1 MVPVCDNTAS
11 VENLWKDNEKAPW
24 LSPARMEWFKNNYL
38 PNQEDWTKWDASPT
52 FAPVE
57 LLKKA
62 PKAWL
67 GICEL
72 DILKAE
78 GIEYGQKLQK
88 AGVEVEIKVYP
99 GAPHPILGMD
109 GTFITLI
116 VWKKLL
122 LTYYLC
128 SQGKFSSYFSVM
140 MSLKPS
146 SVLQVGR
153 NLIADAGYALTRA
166 FEESS

>member
-38 PNQEDWTKWDASPT
+38 PNREDWTKWDASPT

-57 LLKKA
+57 LLNKA

-67 GICEL
+67 GICEI

-109 GTFITLI
+109 GTFIT
-116 VWKKLL
+116 
-122 LTYYLC
+122 
-128 SQGKFSSYFSVM
+128 
-140 MSLKPS
+140 SLS
-146 SVLQVGR
+146 GR
-153 NLIADAGYALTRA
+153 NSY
-166 FEESS
+166 